1 MNAKRRACVKIK
13 LIIFENFNKDEYLK
27 EKKKVLLNYI

>member
-1 MNAKRRACVKIK
+1 MKMK

-27 EKKKVLLNYI
+27 ECYWGKKANIE